1 MTLTEL
7 EAAAP
12 ALKEY
17 TKNMPEDI
25 RSRCTVRTHAAGS
38 IIHQKNMELGYFGI
52 VAQGENRVINEFEN
66 GNVFMIE
73 KNEAIDFIGEVTIL
87 AEKPLTSVSIETL
100 TECVVFMISR

>member
-7 EAAAP
+7 EAAVP

-38 IIHQKNMELGYFGI
+38 IIHQKNIIRILCQFLHFFVDLRNYMGQRMLRTIAGDHKTYFFYS
-52 VAQGENRVINEFEN
+52 VHFLL
-66 GNVFMIE
+66 
-73 KNEAIDFIGEVTIL
+73 L
-87 AEKPLTSVSIETL
+87 APS
-100 TECVVFMISR
+100 

>member
-25 RSRCTVRTHAAGS
+25 RSRCTVRTHAAAPS
-38 IIHQKNMELGYFGI
+38 FTRKIWN
-52 VAQGENRVINEFEN
+52 
-66 GNVFMIE
+66 
-73 KNEAIDFIGEVTIL
+73 
-87 AEKPLTSVSIETL
+87 
-100 TECVVFMISR
+100 

>member
-25 RSRCTVRTHAAGS
+25 RSRCTVRTPAAGS
-38 IIHQKNMELGYFGI
+38 LLPPKKMELGF
-52 VAQGENRVINEFEN
+52 F
-66 GNVFMIE
+66 
-73 KNEAIDFIGEVTIL
+73 
-87 AEKPLTSVSIETL
+87 
-100 TECVVFMISR
+100 

>member
-52 VAQGENRVINEFEN
+52 VAKVKTGSSMNLKME
-66 GNVFMIE
+66 M
-73 KNEAIDFIGEVTIL
+73 
-87 AEKPLTSVSIETL
+87 SI
-100 TECVVFMISR
+100 

>member
-38 IIHQKNMELGYFGI
+38 IIHQKNMEL
-52 VAQGENRVINEFEN
+52 AC
-66 GNVFMIE
+66 
-73 KNEAIDFIGEVTIL
+73 K
-87 AEKPLTSVSIETL
+87 
-100 TECVVFMISR
+100 

>member
-38 IIHQKNMELGYFGI
+38 IIHQKNMELGISELLQKVKTGSSMNLKM
-52 VAQGENRVINEFEN
+52 E
-66 GNVFMIE
+66 M
-73 KNEAIDFIGEVTIL
+73 
-87 AEKPLTSVSIETL
+87 SI
-100 TECVVFMISR
+100 